1 MSATKV
7 TIPGW
12 IHQIVD
18 TSPDNPPK
26 FLFFNFKA
34 NSDTCVA
41 LAEYTLETEIN
52 TSRDD
57 MIQAAVGAIKTRQ
70 AELLEHYLG
79 EKQQL
84 DDKLNKLLAL
94 PSPKAF
100 SADSVGGAEDDT
112 SPEPHNDGFAP
123 NETSFG

>member
-12 IHQIVD
+12 IHQLVD
-18 TSPDNPPK
+18 TNPDNPPS
-26 FLFFNFKA
+26 FLFFNFKS

-41 LAEYTLETEIN
+41 LTEYTIETEIN

-57 MIQAAVGAIKTRQ
+57 MIQAAVGAIQKLQ
-70 AELLEHYLG
+70 AELLDQYLD
-79 EKQQL
+79 EKQRL

-112 SPEPHNDGFAP
+112 FPEPHNDGFAP
-123 NETSFG
+123 DETSFG